1 MKKNLLSILILALLI
16 VNIVLTAIMMF
27 STMSATK
34 KTSQLVT
41 DIASV
46 LKLEIEGSAGGPAV
60 REVPLSQTE
69 TYNINELTIGL
80 RPETTPE
87 GEEAGPV
94 KYCLGNIVLSMDTK
108 SKGYKN
114 YGDAETMAKYE
125 SLISSEINNIIGSY
139 SMDELTAPSGREE
152 VRVKI
157 LESVQKMFD
166 SDFIYNVSIS
176 DIKFS

>member
-16 VNIVLTAIMMF
+16 VNIVLTSIMMF
-27 STMSATK
+27 STMSASK

-46 LKLEIEGSAGGPAV
+46 LKLEIEGVDEGGV

-69 TYNINELTIGL
+69 TYNISELTIAL
-80 RPETTPE
+80 RPEE
-87 GEEAGPV
+87 GENAH
-94 KYCLGNIVLSMDTK
+94 YCLVNIVLSMDTK
-108 SKGYKN
+108 SKGYKKF
-114 YGDAETMAKYE
+114 GSAESMAKYE
-125 SLISSEINNIIGSY
+125 TLISSEINTIIGSY
-139 SMDELTAPSGREE
+139 SMDELRATSAQEEARE
-152 VRVKI
+152 KI
-157 LESVQKMFD
+157 LTAIQGMFD